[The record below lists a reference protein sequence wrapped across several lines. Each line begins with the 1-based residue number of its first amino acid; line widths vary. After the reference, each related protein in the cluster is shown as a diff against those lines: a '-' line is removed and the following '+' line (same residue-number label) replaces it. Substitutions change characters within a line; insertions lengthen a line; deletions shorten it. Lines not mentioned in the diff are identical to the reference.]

1 MEVKVLVLA
10 DYQLHG
16 ADNVVGCGIAHSRV
30 PVIPI
35 ETAEV
40 SIGPREE
47 NCVVLDWLKERAED
61 QCRVFLLLSCKAI
74 EGVECVGGNGLRK
87 SETRLVAIAVDKVEL
102 HDARKWLLLAVRAIL
117 AAVFSLRHKVPHDM
131 GIDRTALSFASSV
144 SRARMVDEEEAWL
157 LIFVLGSSHDVA

>member
-1 MEVKVLVLA
+1 
-10 DYQLHG
+10 
-16 ADNVVGCGIAHSRV
+16 
-30 PVIPI
+30 
-35 ETAEV
+35 
-40 SIGPREE
+40 
-47 NCVVLDWLKERAED
+47 
-61 QCRVFLLLSCKAI
+61 
-74 EGVECVGGNGLRK
+74 
-87 SETRLVAIAVDKVEL
+87 L